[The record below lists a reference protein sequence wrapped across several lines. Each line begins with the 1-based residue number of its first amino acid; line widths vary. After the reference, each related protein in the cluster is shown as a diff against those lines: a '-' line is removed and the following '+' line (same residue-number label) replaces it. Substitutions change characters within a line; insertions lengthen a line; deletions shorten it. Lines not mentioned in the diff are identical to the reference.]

1 MAYAIQEKKE
11 QMTTI
16 NIRNIVQPVIVL
28 GILAIPFIYLS
39 RIYPSLPSLVPKHF
53 NGEGL
58 PDAYTSK
65 DNLWKILAFTIALA
79 VAIYLLLT
87 NITRIDPKK
96 KAGLSGNTF
105 RMISIAL
112 VILIAAMNSITIAAS
127 RDGHFH
133 FSRLMPAILGLFLAF
148 LGNRMIS
155 IRPNYFV
162 GIRTPWALEN
172 EENWKATHRLGGKL
186 FFGGGILIVIVTFLL
201 TPSLAEPALLVLIG
215 TMALIPVV
223 YSYYYYRKHSS
234 NNT

>member
-1 MAYAIQEKKE
+1 
-11 QMTTI
+11 MTTI
-16 NIRNIVQPVIVL
+16 KIKNIVQPVIVL

-58 PDAYTSK
+58 PDAYTAK
-65 DNLWKILAFTIALA
+65 HNLWKILAITSTIA
-79 VAIYLLLT
+79 VGIYLLLT

-96 KAGLSGNTF
+96 KASLSRNSF

-112 VILIAAMNSITIAAS
+112 VILMAALNGIMIAAS
-127 RDGHFH
+127 RDGHFP
-133 FSRLMPAILGLFLAF
+133 FSRLLPAILGLFIAF
-148 LGNRMIS
+148 LGNRMLS

-162 GIRTPWALEN
+162 GIRTPWALEH
-172 EENWKATHRLGGKL
+172 EDNWKATHRLGGKV
-186 FFGGGILIVIVTFLL
+186 FFSGGILIVIITFLL
-201 TPSLAEPALLVLIG
+201 APAFVESALFVLMA

-223 YSYYYYRKHSS
+223 YSYYYFRKHSG